1 MIFSQ
6 PQETF
11 IEIVE
16 SFMVLMS
23 WKSPFKSI
31 QSKISDNKVD
41 HFLTV
46 KCTEQLVV
54 NFINARKWVHII
66 DFSHF
71 MLYLPLSI

>member
-23 WKSPFKSI
+23 WKSPFKPI

-41 HFLTV
+41 HFLT
-46 KCTEQLVV
+46 
-54 NFINARKWVHII
+54 
-66 DFSHF
+66 
-71 MLYLPLSI
+71 